1 MSVEAYRQAVCTRV
15 IALLSPPTNEDLAS
29 KLAFAAANAAPPPR
43 LPPRVVVPMRVL
55 SWESCVALVVVGV
68 AVGLLLDRVGPIL
81 PPPST
86 SHGIQAKR

>member
-29 KLAFAAANAAPPPR
+29 RLALASAAPPEPAA
-43 LPPRVVVPMRVL
+43 PPERVVVPLRVL

-68 AVGLLLDRVGPIL
+68 AVGLLLHRTLAPA
-81 PPPST
+81 PPP
-86 SHGIQAKR
+86 KRGGGGQ